1 MADVNIDIQK
11 DEFAPRRKKKMEEEP
26 PPAMGWIVSYA
37 DMMTLIACFFI
48 LMMAFANYDPV
59 GFTRKTKEVSKHFN
73 KDKYKSSDTKLTQI
87 QEEIAMHPE
96 IKKMAKVSVK
106 DSALIVTFSGS
117 AIFPSGTHKLAK
129 NSILILDAM
138 IDIIKAKDPNYRILV
153 EGHSDNQAMAEG
165 TTFTSNWAL
174 SGARAASVIE
184 RFEYFGFD
192 PQKLIS
198 VGMADTKPL
207 VPNEDTNGN
216 PILENQKINRRVVIK
231 VLEPIDKSKEIKMG
245 LGVYFKD
252 AVQ

>member
-1 MADVNIDIQK
+1 MAQAKVKIQ
-11 DEFAPRRKKKMEEEP
+11 EEPRRKKKIFKPDP
-26 PPAMGWIVSYA
+26 PPTMGWIVSYA

-48 LMMAFANYDPV
+48 LMMVFANYEPA
-59 GFTRKTKEVSKHFN
+59 GFTRKTKEIAKHFN
-73 KDKYKSSDTKLTQI
+73 KAKFKSSDTKLTQI

-96 IKKMAKVSVK
+96 LKKMSKVSVK
-106 DSALIVTFSGS
+106 DSALVVTFSGS
-117 AIFPSGTHKLAK
+117 AIFPSGTHRLTK

-174 SGARAASVIE
+174 SAARAASVIE

-192 PQKLIS
+192 PKKLIAI
-198 VGMADTKPL
+198 GMADTKPL
-207 VPNEDTNGN
+207 VPNEDHNGV
-216 PILENQKINRRVVIK
+216 PLIENQKINRRVVIK
-231 VLEPIDKSKEIKMG
+231 VLEPIDKKNEIKMG